1 MKAITRRVSKYP
13 ILGPLLF
20 MLYIND
26 MSENNSLLYFNL
38 FADDIAILY
47 SNKVNIRPLVKV
59 INYSELI
66 I

>member
-1 MKAITRRVSKYP
+1 
-13 ILGPLLF
+13 